1 MRRTLILLSVALT
14 LALGGYVSGMGSQPL
29 ARAANAASAASG
41 GGNGEFIVRCPMTGE
56 VQAVDPI
63 MAPGA
68 VAPHVHMFFGNTNV
82 QSTSTYQGLHAATTP
97 PSTTCEDPND
107 TAAYWAPEPFMPEPN
122 DVPGCIFT
130 SGSFQCPYLP
140 GCQLNSGT
148 SGNYTCGTNTNNT
161 IYIRAYYLTGA
172 GSTGP
177 PLSPSALLLAVRK

>member
-1 MRRTLILLSVALT
+1 MRRTLILLSVAHV
-14 LALGGYVSGMGSQPL
+14 ALGGSVSGMGTQPL
-29 ARAANAASAASG
+29 ARAANAASG

-68 VAPHVHMFFGNTNV
+68 VAPHVHMFFGNTDV

-107 TAAYWAPEPFMPEPN
+107 TAAYWAPESFMPEPN

-130 SGSFQCPYLP
+130 AWLLP
-140 GCQLNSGT
+140 VPVPARMPAQQWQ
-148 SGNYTCGTNTNNT
+148 
-161 IYIRAYYLTGA
+161 
-172 GSTGP
+172 
-177 PLSPSALLLAVRK
+177 